1 MKRKLYLW
9 NEDGNWEEELNEAWA
24 NLGEHGF
31 DKEAT
36 YVSRKDASVVGL
48 DGTRMHH
55 WLITV
60 ERRDGWDGME
70 PHFRVGYWN
79 AVHESAFK
87 FAGQWLTDE
96 AQQKEIDWDW
106 TSDYAEL
113 CEMEYKTWDDL
124 LNDNGFRP
132 REMRAVFTEEKI
144 AIETKSL
151 NKYGMTRY
159 ELCWEEL
166 HSQMVN
172 QSMTIH
178 GGGWPVFVLDR
189 MERIENEICGPLEE
203 EE

>member
-1 MKRKLYLW
+1 MKRELYLW
-9 NEDGNWEEELNEAWA
+9 DDKEKWNDELNEAWA

-36 YVSRKDASVVGL
+36 YVSRKDASMVGL
-48 DGTRMHH
+48 DGVRMHH
-55 WLITV
+55 WLITIEV
-60 ERRDGWDGME
+60 RDGWDGME
-70 PHFRVGYWN
+70 PHYRVGYWN

-96 AQQKEIDWDW
+96 VQQKEIDWEW
-106 TSDYAEL
+106 TCDYAEL

-132 REMRAVFTEEKI
+132 REEQQINTE
-144 AIETKSL
+144 AKSIKE
-151 NKYGMTRY
+151 NGMTRY
-159 ELCWEEL
+159 ELCWDEL
-166 HSQMVN
+166 HSQMVT
-172 QSMTIH
+172 QSQTIN

-189 MERIENEICGPLEE
+189 MERIENEICGSLEE